1 MKYPWANIAILVLG
15 AVELLTGYLALTN
28 GAAEWVAALHLH
40 RALGFGIVALL
51 FWKGRNIL
59 GRLLIWQL
67 WKRDWPVYSLSLVVL
82 GLLLAALALGVAWSH
97 AGPFY
102 LGGISGVSWHI
113 YLSLALTPLLA
124 WHALRHRWNF
134 RTRFWAD
141 RRMALKLGGLGIA
154 GLVLWQ
160 TGELLNRVAALPGAD
175 RRFTGSYL
183 SGAQAGNGF
192 PATSWLNDS
201 PDPVDPARW
210 RLRVTGLVER
220 PLDLTLQDLAVDD
233 PGFDTFRATLDC
245 TGGWHTTQDW
255 TGIPLQYVLDLAGI
269 EPNAASITVRSVTGY
284 FRRFS
289 LDEAERY
296 LLATQV
302 GNETLSHWHGFPMRL
317 AAPGKRGFEWVKWV
331 DTIEV
336 NDTSKWWQPPLPL
349 T

>member
-15 AVELLTGYLALTN
+15 AAELLTGYLALTN
-28 GAAEWVAALHLH
+28 GTPQWVVALHVH
-40 RALGFGIVALL
+40 RILGFGIVALL

-59 GRLLIWQL
+59 GRLLIRRLWQ
-67 WKRDWPVYSLSLVVL
+67 RNWPAYCISLSMLA
-82 GLLLAALALGVAWSH
+82 LLLTALALGVAWSH

-102 LGGISGVSWHI
+102 FGGISGVSWHI
-113 YLSLALTPLLA
+113 YLSLALTPVLV
-124 WHALRHRWNF
+124 WHAFRHRWNF

-141 RRMALKLGGLGIA
+141 RRMALKLGGLSIA
-154 GLVLWQ
+154 GLLLWQ
-160 TGELLNRVAALPGAD
+160 TGELLNRVGDLPGAG

-201 PDPVDPARW
+201 PEPLDPGQW

-220 PLDLTLQDLAVDD
+220 PLELSLADLAARQAD
-233 PGFDTFRATLDC
+233 FQTLRAILDC

-255 TGIPLQYVLDLAGI
+255 TGINLQYVLELAGV
-269 EPNAASITVRSVTGY
+269 EPQAASITVRSVTGY

-302 GNETLSHWHGFPMRL
+302 GEETLSHWHGFPMRL

>member
-15 AVELLTGYLALTN
+15 VAELLTGYLALTN
-28 GAAEWVAALHLH
+28 GEPEWVAALHVH
-40 RALGFGIVALL
+40 RILGFGIVTLL
-51 FWKGRNIL
+51 LWKGRNIL
-59 GRLLIWQL
+59 DRLLVRRR
-67 WKRDWPVYSLSLVVL
+67 WKRNWLAYSFSLFML
-82 GLLLAALALGVAWSH
+82 ALLLTALALGMAWSD

-113 YLSLALTPLLA
+113 YLSLALTPLLV
-124 WHALRHRWNF
+124 WHATRHRWNLG
-134 RTRFWAD
+134 TRFWAD
-141 RRMALKLGGLGIA
+141 RRMALKLGGLSVA
-154 GLVLWQ
+154 GLALWQ
-160 TGELLNRVAALPGAD
+160 TGELLNRVGNFPGAG
-175 RRFTGSYL
+175 RRFTGSYP
-183 SGAQAGNGF
+183 SGGLEGNGF

-201 PDPVDPARW
+201 PKPLDPDRW
-210 RLRVTGLVER
+210 RLKVTGLVESSVD
-220 PLDLTLQDLAVDD
+220 LSLADLTARK
-233 PGFDTFRATLDC
+233 PGFKTIRATLDC

-255 TGIPLQYVLDLAGI
+255 TGIPLQQVLDLAGVK
-269 EPNAASITVRSVTGY
+269 PQAASITVRSVTGY

-302 GNETLSHWHGFPMRL
+302 GNETLSHWHGFPVRL

-331 DTIEV
+331 DTIKV